1 MYLVDVVHTLY
12 TELMSV
18 HVLVIL
24 YPCRPELPDFHLD
37 FGFVVYGMV
46 VSRTLH
52 LTNVGHCPVS
62 FTTAHRQLQDSGFT
76 VDLGDKIRALP
87 PREKLEFTVTFDPA
101 AIKCPKGKTTTVLPF
116 NVGPMCMEFYRHSG
130 QSN

>member
-1 MYLVDVVHTLY
+1 MLY
-12 TELMSV
+12 T
-18 HVLVIL
+18 HTH
-24 YPCRPELPDFHLD
+24 RPELPNFHLD

-76 VDLGDKIRALP
+76 VNLGDKIRALP
-87 PREKLEFTVTFDPA
+87 PRENLEFTVTFDPA
-101 AIKCPKGKTTTVLPF
+101 AIRCPEGKITTVLPF
-116 NVGPMCMEFYRHSG
+116 NVCSIYTEFCKHSRCLAI
-130 QSN
+130 